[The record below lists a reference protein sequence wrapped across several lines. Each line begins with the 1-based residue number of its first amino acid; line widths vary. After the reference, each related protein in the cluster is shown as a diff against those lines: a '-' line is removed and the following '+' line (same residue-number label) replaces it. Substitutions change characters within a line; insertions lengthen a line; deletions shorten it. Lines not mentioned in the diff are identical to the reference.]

1 MSLRPR
7 LPLIITTVILALAP
21 IQLSACEKYAE
32 KAEHFRDLR
41 RAGGTVSQMNR
52 WQQKRHEQLEKYS
65 DCRLGGRNP
74 GMTAFSGPKPSRHKP
89 DYQKTRSSQ
98 ASDPRIRKLLATC
111 NYWIETYNR
120 QPNDSNQHFRSMACR
135 ALDEAERRKKA
146 PPKRLEAHERR
157 LDDCIKPGRLV
168 DNEVQACLVG
178 DLEPVWNE

>member
-1 MSLRPR
+1 MSLTPR
-7 LPLIITTVILALAP
+7 LYPIITALLFGLTPAP
-21 IQLSACEKYAE
+21 GLACEKYAE

-74 GMTAFSGPKPSRHKP
+74 GMTAFSGPRPARHKP
-89 DYQKTRSSQ
+89 DFQKRRTTKT
-98 ASDPRIRKLLATC
+98 SDPSIQKLLATC

-135 ALDEAERRKKA
+135 ALDEAERRQKV